1 MLFRSPGFDATR
13 SIIHTKTLA
22 NVTLG
27 EFKNTKAGVEIN
39 WEEVKGA
46 ERYIIYRRVA
56 GGKWSIIAGYVKD
69 TSYIDKTSVEGTE
82 YYYTVRAVSGDM
94 MSPGFD
100 DTKKIICK

>member
-1 MLFRSPGFDATR
+1 MMSPGFDATR

-69 TSYIDKTSVEGTE
+69 TSYTDKTAVEGTE